1 MKKTLNEI
9 AALVQGTI
17 INGNGTDGGIEI
29 TGVTNIDD
37 ASPSD
42 ITFAVPPHIDKAAK
56 CNAAAVIVP
65 ETLYEFSKPAIRVA
79 NPRIAFTTLL
89 KLYTPKP
96 TVKPGVHPGAVI
108 GENVRLGN
116 NVSIMP
122 YAIIDENTEVGDNTI
137 IYPHAY
143 IGTNCKIGADTL
155 IYPQAVIR
163 ENCIVGDRVI
173 INSGAIIGSDGFGFV
188 TDKGVHHKVPQ
199 VGNVIIEDDVEIG
212 SVTAI
217 DRATTGST
225 VIGKGSKL
233 DNFVHIAHNVVVGKN
248 CFFVAFTGIS
258 GSVKIGDNVTFAG
271 QTGTVGHINIGG
283 NSIFGG
289 RSGITG
295 DTAPGGFYS
304 GFPARPHQEWLRI
317 QAVIS
322 KLPELSKKIR
332 EIERKLEEQN

>member
-1 MKKTLNEI
+1 MRKTLQEI
-9 AALVQGTI
+9 AGLIGGTI
-17 INGNGTDGGIEI
+17 IDNRNGEGNIEI

-37 ASPSD
+37 AGSFD
-42 ITFAVPPHIDKAAK
+42 ITFAVPPHIDKASK

-65 ETLYEFSKPAIRVA
+65 DSICEFSKPAICVA
-79 NPRIAFTTLL
+79 NPRIAFTALL

-96 TVKPGVHPGAVI
+96 KVKQGVHESAVI
-108 GENVRLGN
+108 GENVKLGN

-122 YAIIDENTEVGDNTI
+122 YVVIDDNTEIGDNTI
-137 IYPHAY
+137 IYSHVF
-143 IGTNCKIGADTL
+143 IGRNCKIGSDTL

-163 ENCIVGDRVI
+163 ENSIIGDRAI

-199 VGNVIIEDDVEIG
+199 VGNVIIGDDVEIG
-212 SVTAI
+212 SVTAV

-225 VIGKGSKL
+225 IIGNGSKL
-233 DNFVHIAHNVVVGKN
+233 DNFVHIAHNVVVGEN

-283 NSIFGG
+283 NSVYGG

-295 DTAPGGFYS
+295 DMAPGGFYS
-304 GFPARPHQEWLRI
+304 GFPARPHQEWLRL
-317 QAVIS
+317 QGSLNKV
-322 KLPELSKKIR
+322 PELLKKVR
-332 EIERKLEEQN
+332 QIEKKLEKGE